1 MPGRSGGGRAYPIG
15 QSNRAP
21 LTRAVGRPTFLRL
34 LPNPSVDRR
43 SSLEP
48 VRVLV
53 LSDDPLVSA
62 GLARLLEEGGDAL
75 VVADPAEAEV
85 ALVDAGRAGEPERSG
100 RGLDLLGELAVAA
113 VALVGDEE
121 DAALALAAGARGA
134 VLRSTDPAALWA
146 ALVAARA
153 GLTVL
158 DGAFSTAAAPP
169 ASPVGSAIAS
179 ARAGAGRGA
188 ELTARERE
196 VLSLLS
202 RGLSNKQIAQR
213 LAISDHTAK
222 FHVNGILGKLGAAT
236 RTEAVVIAAR
246 QGLVA
251 L

>member
-1 MPGRSGGGRAYPIG
+1 
-15 QSNRAP
+15 
-21 LTRAVGRPTFLRL
+21 
-34 LPNPSVDRR
+34 LPSSPSA
-43 SSLEP
+43 LEP

-62 GLARLLEEGGDAL
+62 GLGRLLEDGGDA
-75 VVADPAEAEV
+75 VAVAEANEAEV
-85 ALVDAGRAGEPERSG
+85 ALVDAGRGGEPERG
-100 RGLDLLGELAVAA
+100 RGIDALADLPVPAV
-113 VALVGDEE
+113 VLVGDEE
-121 DAALALAAGARGA
+121 DAALAIAAGARGA
-134 VLRSTDPAALWA
+134 ILRSTDPATLWA
-146 ALVAARA
+146 ALIAARA

-158 DGAFSTAAAPP
+158 DPTFAAAPDP
-169 ASPVGSAIAS
+169 GGGPTAIAAALGPGRS
-179 ARAGAGRGA
+179 ASSGAA

-196 VLSLLS
+196 VLALLS

>member
-1 MPGRSGGGRAYPIG
+1 ME
-15 QSNRAP
+15 
-21 LTRAVGRPTFLRL
+21 L
-34 LPNPSVDRR
+34 LSYPSVERR
-43 SSLEP
+43 ASLEP
-48 VRVLV
+48 VRVLI

-62 GLARLLEEGGDAL
+62 GLGRLLAEGGEA
-75 VVADPAEAEV
+75 VVAADPEGADV
-85 ALVDAGRAGEPERSG
+85 ALVDLGRAGDAERGG
-100 RGLDLLGELAVAA
+100 RNLDVIAELPVPA
-113 VALVGDEE
+113 VALVGEE
-121 DAALALAAGARGA
+121 DDAAIALAAGARGA
-134 VLRSTDPAALWA
+134 LLRSADPTSLWA

-158 DGAFSTAAAPP
+158 DGSFAPAPP
-169 ASPVGSAIAS
+169 PAAGGALGPGAARLGAS
-179 ARAGAGRGA
+179 RAA

-196 VLSLLS
+196 VLALLS

>member
-1 MPGRSGGGRAYPIG
+1 
-15 QSNRAP
+15 
-21 LTRAVGRPTFLRL
+21 L
-34 LPNPSVDRR
+34 LPIPVEPR
-43 SSLEP
+43 SAVEP
-48 VRVLV
+48 IRVLV
-53 LSDDPLVSA
+53 ISDDPLVAA
-62 GLARLLEEGGDAL
+62 GLGRLLAEEADVLA
-75 VVADPAEAEV
+75 VADPADAEV
-85 ALVDAGRAGEPERSG
+85 ALVDTG
-100 RGLDLLGELAVAA
+100 RGGDPDRTARGLELLADLPVAA

-134 VLRSTDPAALWA
+134 VLRNTDPPGLWA

-158 DGAFSTAAAPP
+158 DGSFAAPVP
-169 ASPVGSAIAS
+169 SVDPIAAGSAARTG
-179 ARAGAGRGA
+179 ARAA

-196 VLSLLS
+196 VLALLS

>member
-1 MPGRSGGGRAYPIG
+1 L
-15 QSNRAP
+15 
-21 LTRAVGRPTFLRL
+21 LTS
-34 LPNPSVDRR
+34 PSLDRR
-43 SSLEP
+43 SALEP
-48 VRVLV
+48 VRVLI

-62 GLARLLEEGGDAL
+62 GLGRLLEQAGDAL
-75 VVADPAEAEV
+75 VVADPSEADV
-85 ALVDAGRAGEPERSG
+85 ALVDAGRSGDAERAG
-100 RGLDLLGELAVAA
+100 RGLDGAAELGLPA
-113 VALVGDEE
+113 VALVGEEE
-121 DAALALAAGARGA
+121 DASAALAAGARGA
-134 VLRSTDPAALWA
+134 VLRTADPASLWA
-146 ALVAARA
+146 ALVAVRA

-158 DGAFSTAAAPP
+158 DGSFAAVPGPEGGAPSAVPSLAPP
-169 ASPVGSAIAS
+169 RS
-179 ARAGAGRGA
+179 GARGA

-196 VLSLLS
+196 VLALLS